1 MNDGQCVARLFEVG
15 AKLVVLLIVDRADVD
30 VGKDV
35 LDVFGLETRANQLC
49 DATRFATIHDNRVHR
64 REQPVALREAVSAE
78 QQRDQKSYRYQ
89 RCTDDCPDSRSL
101 SWHGFVRP
109 DVRHKRL

>member
-15 AKLVVLLIVDRADVD
+15 AKLVVQLIVDRADVD

-35 LDVFGLETRANQLC
+35 PDVFGLETRANQLC
-49 DATRFATIHDNRVHR
+49 DATRLAAIHDYRVHWW
-64 REQPVALREAVSAE
+64 EQSVALREAVSAE
-78 QQRDQKSYRYQ
+78 QQRDQNNYRYQ
-89 RCTDDCPDSRSL
+89 RCADDCSDSRSL

-109 DVRHKRL
+109 DVRYSRQ